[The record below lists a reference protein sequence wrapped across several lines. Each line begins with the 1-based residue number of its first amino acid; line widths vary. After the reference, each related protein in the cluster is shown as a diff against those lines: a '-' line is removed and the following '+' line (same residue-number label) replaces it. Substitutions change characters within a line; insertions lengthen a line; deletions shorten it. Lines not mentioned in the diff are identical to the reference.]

1 MKIAFISDIH
11 ANLSSLK
18 AALKTVEKHS
28 VDLVVSLGDLV
39 HYGPNPSEVI
49 DFIYE
54 SDIECIQGN
63 CDRAIARKRSDS
75 GEQTAE
81 EFGNPHWRNITAD
94 FYRWTAEQISKSQK
108 KWLKNL
114 PVDLKFQ
121 VGKKTI
127 HCVHG
132 LPGDHSAELPF
143 EAASEV
149 YDAILAKSGSSIVVC
164 GATHTPSV
172 IRRPRGLILNPG
184 SIGGGSVAAGGTI
197 MILNFPEEGEP
208 EVETLKY
215 DYDVEEMKQS
225 YDAIGIGKIF
235 FNCIRL
241 GRDQRGQWH
250 SDDPRSRQQ
259 WAELSGKDY

>member
-11 ANLSSLK
+11 GNLSSLK
-18 AALKTVEKHS
+18 AALKETEKHS
-28 VDLVVSLGDLV
+28 VDLVVSLGGLV

-49 DFIYE
+49 NFIE
-54 SDIECIQGN
+54 ENDIECIQGN
-63 CDRAIARKRSDS
+63 CDRAIARNRTDT
-75 GEQTAE
+75 GENLSE
-81 EFGNPHWRNITAD
+81 EFANPHWRNITAD
-94 FYRWTAEQISKSQK
+94 FYRWTTEQITKSQK

-114 PVDLKFQ
+114 PVDLRFQ

-164 GATHTPSV
+164 GATHTPSI
-172 IRRPRGLILNPG
+172 IRRPLGLILNPG
-184 SIGGGSVAAGGTI
+184 SIGGGTVPSGGTI
-197 MILNFPEEGEP
+197 MILTFPEEGEP

-215 DYDVEEMKQS
+215 DYDVEEMKQT
-225 YDAIGIGKIF
+225 YDDIGIGKIF
-235 FNCIRL
+235 FDCIKL

-250 SDDPRSRQQ
+250 SDNPKMRQQ
-259 WAELSGKDY
+259 WAKLT

>member
-18 AALKTVEKHS
+18 AALKIAEKHS

-49 DFIYE
+49 DFVNE
-54 SDIECIQGN
+54 NDIECIQGN
-63 CDRAIARKRSDS
+63 CDRAIGRKRSNT
-75 GEQTAE
+75 GEDAGE
-81 EFGNPHWRNITAD
+81 EFANPHWRNITAY
-94 FYRWTAEQISKSQK
+94 FFRWTTEQVSESQK

-164 GATHTPSV
+164 GATHTPSI

-184 SIGGGSVAAGGTI
+184 SIGGGTVPSGGTI
-197 MILNFPEEGEP
+197 MILTFPDEGEP
-208 EVETLKY
+208 EVDTLKY
-215 DYDVEEMKQS
+215 DYNVEEMAQS
-225 YDAIGIGKIF
+225 YDDIGIGKIF
-235 FNCIRL
+235 FNCIKL
-241 GRDQRGQWH
+241 GRDQRGHWH
-250 SDDPRSRQQ
+250 SGDPKLRQQ
-259 WAELSGKDY
+259 WAELT